1 MKMKVLHLSFKILM
15 LNIFHSIV
23 CYHFHT
29 TRFISDS
36 KAYEFLHDIS
46 NLYIGLDVD
55 VPYLLLTL
63 I

>member
-1 MKMKVLHLSFKILM
+1 M

-29 TRFISDS
+29 TRFPKNISDS
-36 KAYEFLHDIS
+36 RAYEFLHDIS